1 MTFAI
6 SDANALKAKNF
17 STTIMN
23 ALISTKKT
31 KKKILVSLVLKKY
44 YFVFFFVDR

>member
-6 SDANALKAKNF
+6 SYANALKAKNF
-17 STTIMN
+17 STTIVN
-23 ALISTKKT
+23 ALISTK